1 MNQKDNEAVTK
12 PPVTIT
18 DNQSAASL
26 PDNKK
31 NVAPSVT
38 NNAPVTSGTSANNDA
53 AVTKGYNAFA
63 NKQTV
68 LIYNGRVTDNNN
80 KPVANAILMAPGDVR
95 AFTNA
100 DGYFTLRSADTM
112 LNVTVSSAGFTEEQ
126 TKLNSSISNSIV
138 ISPDHSSLSEVVV
151 TGFGKKKAITKN
163 ADSSATHP
171 AAGWESFQEY
181 VYRQLNQ
188 EMDTTLSDV
197 TASGDVQLE
206 FLVDEDGAPT
216 DFSVIK
222 SLDPLYDNIGLS

>member
-1 MNQKDNEAVTK
+1 M
-12 PPVTIT
+12 
-18 DNQSAASL
+18 
-26 PDNKK
+26 
-31 NVAPSVT
+31 
-38 NNAPVTSGTSANNDA
+38 TSGTSANNDA

-151 TGFGKKKAITKN
+151 TGFGKKKQSRKTQTVALRTLQPAGN
-163 ADSSATHP
+163 RSRNMFTDSLTRKWIQPLAMLPRP
-171 AAGWESFQEY
+171 AMCSSSF
-181 VYRQLNQ
+181 R
-188 EMDTTLSDV
+188 
-197 TASGDVQLE
+197 
-206 FLVDEDGAPT
+206 
-216 DFSVIK
+216 
-222 SLDPLYDNIGLS
+222 